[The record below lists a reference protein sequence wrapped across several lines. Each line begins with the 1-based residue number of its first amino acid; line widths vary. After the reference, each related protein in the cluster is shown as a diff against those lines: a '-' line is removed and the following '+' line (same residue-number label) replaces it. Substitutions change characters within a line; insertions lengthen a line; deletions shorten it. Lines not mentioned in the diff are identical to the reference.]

1 MREAELLI
9 ALAHD
14 GGIQM
19 NLTDKVCTIE
29 TKYPGFTVK
38 GVGPNIHA
46 ACVDTAHWIF
56 DVLKDHPKDKAKI
69 PNVLLALEAYDTH
82 TAMMRI

>member
-38 GVGPNIHA
+38 GVGKTIDA
-46 ACVDTAHWIF
+46 AARDTVHWIF
-56 DVLKDHPKDKAKI
+56 DVLDDHPNDKSKL
-69 PNVLLALEAYDTH
+69 PNVLAALAAYDRH
-82 TAMMRI
+82 TAYLQI

>member
-19 NLTDKVCTIE
+19 NLTDKVCTVE
-29 TKYPGFTVK
+29 TKYPGFTQTPEGFWV
-38 GVGPNIHA
+38 
-46 ACVDTAHWIF
+46 
-56 DVLKDHPKDKAKI
+56 PKYPK
-69 PNVLLALEAYDTH
+69 V
-82 TAMMRI
+82 